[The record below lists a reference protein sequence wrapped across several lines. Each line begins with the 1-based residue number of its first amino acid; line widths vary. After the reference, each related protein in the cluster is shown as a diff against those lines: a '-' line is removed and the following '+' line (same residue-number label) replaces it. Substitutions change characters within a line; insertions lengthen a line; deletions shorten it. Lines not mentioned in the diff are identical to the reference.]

1 MVTGNPPC
9 SGGGAGDLELELRPR
24 VYLGS
29 YMPFAGVTYYAIL
42 DEQDILGDDARIGPV
57 GWRLLRTPQTGK
69 RLLPD
74 RVLLPV

>member
-1 MVTGNPPC
+1 MHTGDT
-9 SGGGAGDLELELRPR
+9 SSSDGGFGGLEGESWPG

-42 DEQDILGDDARIGPV
+42 YEQDILGGNTRIGPV
-57 GWRLLRTPQTGK
+57 GWRLPRMPQTGK